1 VAAKL
6 PGFMKQKVV
15 QPNRDRPLLAAK
27 LPGFI
32 VQPNRDRPLLA
43 ANRDSASLRPELD
56 LGEDEVRGVCTAAV
70 MPALAHT
77 RKWQTV
83 KHNTLGPKI

>member
-1 VAAKL
+1 MAAKPL
-6 PGFMKQKVV
+6 VFLQSKVV
-15 QPNRDRPLLAAK
+15 QPNRDKLPLAAK
-27 LPGFI
+27 
-32 VQPNRDRPLLA
+32 
-43 ANRDSASLRPELD
+43 RDSAPLAAKRDSAPLWPELD
-56 LGEDEVRGVCTAAV
+56 LGEDEVRGAYMATV

>member
-1 VAAKL
+1 MPELILVIL
-6 PGFMKQKVV
+6 PVTKG
-15 QPNRDRPLLAAK
+15 QPRHQESDKAPK
-27 LPGFI
+27 
-32 VQPNRDRPLLA
+32 
-43 ANRDSASLRPELD
+43 RDSAPLWPELD
-56 LGEDEVRGVCTAAV
+56 LGEDEVRGAYMATV

>member
-1 VAAKL
+1 MGRRALHRLRTLLGVAAKPL
-6 PGFMKQKVV
+6 VFLQSKVV
-15 QPNRDRPLLAAK
+15 QPNRDKLPLAAK
-27 LPGFI
+27 
-32 VQPNRDRPLLA
+32 
-43 ANRDSASLRPELD
+43 RDSAPLWPELD
-56 LGEDEVRGVCTAAV
+56 LGEDEVRGAYMATV